1 MNTVWYDY
9 SKVESK
15 NGTAIALGNFDG
27 LHKGHMKLLSMLTD
41 LAQDNGLNAV
51 AYTFDEHPVNVI
63 KGAGTLQLIADNEYK
78 EELLSS
84 CGIDTLFFEKF
95 ADIRYL
101 SPEEFVRDILVGK
114 LNVKIAVVGL
124 HNHYGKDSAGDVK
137 MLRELG
143 QKYGF
148 LVHMIKPLYLED
160 EVLCSST
167 KIRELIANGDV
178 ETAATLLGRPFRI
191 KKPVVQDKMLGRTM
205 GYPTANMIPDTSY
218 LLPQYA
224 VYATTTYVDG
234 EAYKSITN
242 VGVSP
247 TVGDGEVR
255 VETHI
260 LGFDKDVY
268 NETLEVEFLYKI
280 RDQKTFGD
288 LDELKAQLA
297 EDEKARLAK

>member
-63 KGAGTLQLIADNEYK
+63 KGAGALKLIADNEYK
-78 EELLSS
+78 EELLST
-84 CGIDTLFFEKF
+84 CGLDTLFFEKF

-101 SPEEFVRDILVGK
+101 SPEDFVKDVLVGK
-114 LNVKIAVVGL
+114 LNMKIAVVGL

-160 EVLCSST
+160 EVICSST
-167 KIRELIANGDV
+167 KVRELIAGGDV
-178 ETAATLLGRPFRI
+178 EKAAELLGRPFKI
-191 KKPVVQDKMLGRTM
+191 KKTVIKDKMLGKTL
-205 GYPTANMIPDTSY
+205 GYPTANMMPDASY
-218 LLPQYA
+218 LLPQFA

-247 TVGDGEVR
+247 TVGDGQVR
-255 VETHI
+255 IETHL

-268 NETLEVEFLYKI
+268 DQTLEVEFLYKI
-280 RDQKTFGD
+280 REQKDFGD
-288 LDELKAQLA
+288 LDALKAQLA
-297 EDEKARLAK
+297 EDEKVRLEK

>member
-9 SKVESK
+9 SKVESR

-41 LAQDNGLNAV
+41 LAQDNGLTAV
-51 AYTFDEHPVNVI
+51 AYTFDEHPVNVL
-63 KGAGTLQLIADNEYK
+63 KGAGSLKLIADNEHK

-84 CGIDTLFFEKF
+84 CNLDTLFFDKF
-95 ADIRYL
+95 TDVKDL

-114 LNVKIAVVGL
+114 LNMKIAVVGL
-124 HNHYGKDSAGDVK
+124 HNHYGKDSEGDVK

-143 QKYGF
+143 QQYGF
-148 LVHMIKPLYLED
+148 LVHMIKPLYED
-160 EVLCSST
+160 EILCSST
-167 KIRELIANGDV
+167 KIRALIGAGDV
-178 ETAATLLGRPFRI
+178 ETAAKLLGRPFAI
-191 KKPVVQDKMLGRTM
+191 KKAVVQDKMLGRTL

-224 VYATTTYVDG
+224 VYATNTYVDG
-234 EAYKSITN
+234 EVYKSITN

-247 TVGDGEVR
+247 TVGTGELR
-255 VETHI
+255 VETYI
-260 LGFDKDVY
+260 IGFDKEVY

-280 RDQKTFGD
+280 RDQKAFAD
-288 LDELKAQLA
+288 LEELKAQLA
-297 EDEKARLAK
+297 EDEKVRLAK